1 MDIKTEILTKTTDK
15 LQKDTGISFKV
26 KKQYNDHFRDVLIE
40 LKWNKSTWYLD
51 AEVNGTINRA
61 IIGRFRQNAAGFE
74 NTPVLI
80 TTFVTPGLAEQLR
93 ELKINYIDTAGN
105 AYLNIPPLLIN
116 IQGNR
121 PGEIQATSVRLFRTT
136 GLKII
141 FALLCNPE
149 LEIKDYRTIA
159 SMTNV
164 ALGSVNWIM
173 RDLAQAG
180 YLLNQGKN
188 GRRLIRKDELLE
200 KWVSNYHEQLRPK
213 IIIGRYAALDK
224 DWWKKV
230 EDKYNV
236 LWGSEKAAG
245 IITKY
250 LKPEITTIYIKEL
263 TPDFLIRNKL
273 HSTSE
278 GDIEILKKFWLFDDR
293 WTDQNV
299 VPPILVYADLIAG
312 RSDRNIE
319 TAKIIY
325 DKEIS
330 GLIRQN

>member
-1 MDIKTEILTKTTDK
+1 
-15 LQKDTGISFKV
+15 
-26 KKQYNDHFRDVLIE
+26 
-40 LKWNKSTWYLD
+40 
-51 AEVNGTINRA
+51 
-61 IIGRFRQNAAGFE
+61 
-74 NTPVLI
+74 
-80 TTFVTPGLAEQLR
+80 
-93 ELKINYIDTAGN
+93 
-105 AYLNIPPLLIN
+105 
-116 IQGNR
+116 
-121 PGEIQATSVRLFRTT
+121 
-136 GLKII
+136 
-141 FALLCNPE
+141 LCNPE
-149 LEIKDYRTIA
+149 LENKDYRTIA
-159 SMTNV
+159 SMANV
-164 ALGSVNWIM
+164 ALGSVGWIM

-180 YLLNQGKN
+180 YLLNLGKN
-188 GRRLIRKDELLE
+188 GRKLIRKDELLE

-230 EDKYNV
+230 EDKYDV

-263 TPDFLIRNKL
+263 TSDFLIRNKL

-278 GDIEILKKFWLFDDR
+278 GDIEILKRFWLFDDQ

-312 RSDRNIE
+312 KSDRNIE

-330 GLIRQN
+330 GLIRQD

>member
-1 MDIKTEILTKTTDK
+1 
-15 LQKDTGISFKV
+15 
-26 KKQYNDHFRDVLIE
+26 
-40 LKWNKSTWYLD
+40 
-51 AEVNGTINRA
+51 
-61 IIGRFRQNAAGFE
+61 
-74 NTPVLI
+74 
-80 TTFVTPGLAEQLR
+80 
-93 ELKINYIDTAGN
+93 
-105 AYLNIPPLLIN
+105 
-116 IQGNR
+116 
-121 PGEIQATSVRLFRTT
+121 
-136 GLKII
+136 
-141 FALLCNPE
+141 
-149 LEIKDYRTIA
+149 
-159 SMTNV
+159 
-164 ALGSVNWIM
+164 M

-180 YLLNQGKN
+180 YLLNLGKN
-188 GRRLIRKDELLE
+188 GRKLIRKDELLE

-230 EDKYNV
+230 EDKYDV

-263 TPDFLIRNKL
+263 TSDFLIRNKL

-278 GDIEILKKFWLFDDR
+278 GDIEILKRFWLFDDQ

-312 RSDRNIE
+312 KSDRNIE

-330 GLIRQN
+330 GLIRQD